1 MAMTSTPGNSSV
13 ASPEDE
19 ARRERQQ
26 KLQRFFVTFAVIE
39 GILLAAAVVLIY
51 VLEVIDPAIGH
62 WVLIA
67 IALLGGLVLSSYIMK
82 NVQGN
87 RPEQAER
94 SALR

>member
-1 MAMTSTPGNSSV
+1 MTHSPSSSSV
-13 ASPEDE
+13 ASSEDE

-26 KLQRFFVTFAVIE
+26 KLQRFFITFAVIE
-39 GILLAAAVVLIY
+39 GVILAAAVVLIY

-87 RPEQAER
+87 RQEPAER
-94 SALR
+94 SGLR

>member
-1 MAMTSTPGNSSV
+1 MTSTPGNSSAV
-13 ASPEDE
+13 SPEDA
-19 ARRERQQ
+19 ARRDRQQ

-39 GILLAAAVVLIY
+39 GVLLAAAVVLIY

-67 IALLGGLVLSSYIMK
+67 IALLGGLVLSSYLMK